1 MVTKAFSL
9 KYAHVQT
16 VNTLVLDNS
25 LANIQNQN
33 LFLVLLLFD
42 EPR

>member
-25 LANIQNQN
+25 LAKYTKSKSI
-33 LFLVLLLFD
+33 FGTPFI
-42 EPR
+42 